1 MAKKKKNEILEEQRR
16 ARQEF
21 LELKKMQHG
30 EMEAPPKPS
39 EVAVVPKTRKEKWE
53 NFLFHY
59 KWHLIVTAVL
69 IAILAVTVTQCA
81 TKKKYDL
88 EVVLFSRHLIMDEQ
102 SEKIAEYLSKYAED
116 INGDGEINVN
126 VINCSFEQN
135 GGSVQHRNT
144 MMTKLQ
150 ALITGDE
157 SAILFITD
165 EDAAKYME
173 ETIAEDFFEGEM
185 IQFGQEFYDA
195 IEIKEIEKQPEGL
208 QIACRRVE
216 DTVIAKKKGVKKQYE
231 AARELLAVLKEK
243 QK

>member
-1 MAKKKKNEILEEQRR
+1 MAKKHKNEILEEQRR

-39 EVAVVPKTRKEKWE
+39 EVAVVPKTRKEKWD

-59 KWHLIVTAVL
+59 KWHMIVSIVL
-69 IAILAVTVTQCA
+69 ISILAVTITQCA
-81 TKKKYDL
+81 TKKRYDL
-88 EVVLFSRHLIMDEQ
+88 EVVLFSRHLIMEEQ
-102 SEKIAEYLSKYAED
+102 ADKIEKYLSGYAED

-135 GGSVQHRNT
+135 GGSVEHRNT

-150 ALITGDE
+150 ALISGDE
-157 SAILFITD
+157 NAILFITD
-165 EDAAKYME
+165 EDAAKYLE
-173 ETIAEDFFEGEM
+173 ETITKDFFEGETVE
-185 IQFGQEFYDA
+185 FGQEFYDA
-195 IEIKEIEKQPEGL
+195 IKMEELTKQQEGL
-208 QIACRRVE
+208 RISCRRVE
-216 DTVIAKKKGVKKQYE
+216 DTVIEKKKGVKKQYE
-231 AARELLAVLKEK
+231 AAQKLLAVLKEN

>member
-39 EVAVVPKTRKEKWE
+39 EVAVVPKTRKEKWD

-59 KWHLIVTAVL
+59 KWHMIVAAVL
-69 IAILAVTVTQCA
+69 VAILAVTVTQCA

-173 ETIAEDFFEGEM
+173 ETIAEDFFEGER
-185 IQFGQEFYDA
+185 IQFGQKFYDA
-195 IEIKEIEKQPEGL
+195 IKMEEIEKQPEGL

-216 DTVIAKKKGVKKQYE
+216 DTVIEKKKGVKKQYE